1 MEMTRRKMFAATSA
15 AALTT
20 FTRSALGGWE
30 PSERYP
36 DPAIKS
42 LDASFNR
49 YRLFNASGL
58 RPGCAGAKG
67 QCISVTGVA

>member
-1 MEMTRRKMFAATSA
+1 MEMTRRNMFAATSA

-20 FTRSALGGWE
+20 FARSALGGWE

-42 LDASFNR
+42 LDPSFNR
-49 YRLFNASGL
+49 YRLSMPASSGL
-58 RPGCAGAKG
+58 RLGCAGAKAP
-67 QCISVTGVA
+67 CISAV